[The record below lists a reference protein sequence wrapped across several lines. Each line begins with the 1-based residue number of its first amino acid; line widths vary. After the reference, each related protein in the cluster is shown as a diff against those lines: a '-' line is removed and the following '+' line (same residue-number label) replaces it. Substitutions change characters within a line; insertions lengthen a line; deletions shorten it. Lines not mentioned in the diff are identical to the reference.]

1 MARSPAVALRFDFDE
16 ELIDFLKGVLGHVR
30 RARGG
35 RGRPLGKMPFAGGW
49 SKESRCWWVLSTYWQ
64 EVSQSLLEKGITL
77 TGPLANPRKVQ
88 EGFFERQQV
97 WEVKKCAWRLT
108 AG

>member
-1 MARSPAVALRFDFDE
+1 M
-16 ELIDFLKGVLGHVR
+16 
-30 RARGG
+30 
-35 RGRPLGKMPFAGGW
+35 
-49 SKESRCWWVLSTYWQ
+49 LSTYWQ